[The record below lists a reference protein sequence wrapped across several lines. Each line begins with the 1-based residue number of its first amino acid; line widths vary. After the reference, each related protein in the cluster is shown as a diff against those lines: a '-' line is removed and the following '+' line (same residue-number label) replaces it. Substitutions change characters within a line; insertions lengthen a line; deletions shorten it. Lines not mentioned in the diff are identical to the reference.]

1 MEKLINSNYIFW
13 PRTLRGKDF
22 ILCASF
28 IQSAVVR
35 SEWGKFWF
43 RLYRKRNYYEEDD
56 DPHPVCESQ
65 RLRSSLPLPVFLS
78 PRECSWLT
86 GSTLGVR
93 GGMFNGNKIA
103 LKSLTG
109 GDLDRNVRYWQL
121 GAGIWSQG
129 IWHPGSPR
137 PGHWP
142 PHKYCKQISRKKSVK
157 KPMATEQH
165 RGRSNQFITQYLM
178 KIFKTDQTWV

>member
-1 MEKLINSNYIFW
+1 MSGESFGSDCTGRGIIMKRMMIHIRFVRVRGW
-13 PRTLRGKDF
+13 GPRSPCLSSWVPENVPGW
-22 ILCASF
+22 L
-28 IQSAVVR
+28 
-35 SEWGKFWF
+35 
-43 RLYRKRNYYEEDD
+43 
-56 DPHPVCESQ
+56 DP
-65 RLRSSLPLPVFLS
+65 LS
-78 PRECSWLT
+78 VS
-86 GSTLGVR
+86 VR